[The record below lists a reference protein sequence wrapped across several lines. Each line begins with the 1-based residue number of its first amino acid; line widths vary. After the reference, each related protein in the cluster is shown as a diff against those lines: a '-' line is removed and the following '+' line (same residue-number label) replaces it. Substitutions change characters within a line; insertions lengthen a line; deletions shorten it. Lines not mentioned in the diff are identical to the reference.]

1 MKPGLGKATPAWT
14 STRIKVIDISEVN
27 RIVNLLKKVDCTNYA
42 LISDVSKEMGI
53 KKTALMQ
60 FVEDNPKL
68 FRLVEVK
75 KKDKVVG
82 LGIHTVYTD
91 PNQNPVTEEW
101 LKVQKVMWG
110 GKINV
115 SEMSY
120 YGAHEFYYLKV
131 DDPKDSLREGLW
143 RNTPEKIQ
151 KLVDAGAICEKSTC
165 YGGFGDCSNWTGL
178 LLTKEAETAIKELG
192 WELVYPGNN
201 QR

>member
-1 MKPGLGKATPAWT
+1 MTNQKPAGHQGLLQIKRMVDLIMK
-14 STRIKVIDISEVN
+14 VN
-27 RIVNLLKKVDCTNYA
+27 CQNYA
-42 LISDVSKEMGI
+42 LTSEVAKEMGM
-53 KKTALMQ
+53 KKTAVMQ
-60 FVEDNPKL
+60 FVDDNPKL
-68 FRLVEVK
+68 FKLVEVK
-75 KKDKVVG
+75 KGDKVLG
-82 LGIHTVYTD
+82 LAIRVVYETPD
-91 PNQNPVTEEW
+91 QNPVTEEW
-101 LKVQKVMWG
+101 LNKKKEEWSN
-110 GKINV
+110 KINV

-151 KLVDAGAICEKSTC
+151 TLIDAGVICEKSTC

>member
-1 MKPGLGKATPAWT
+1 MKPGLGKATPDWT
-14 STRIKVIDISEVN
+14 STRIKVIDINEVN
-27 RIVNLLKKVDCTNYA
+27 RIAELIKKVDCTNYA

-60 FVEDNPKL
+60 FIVDNPKL
-68 FRLVEVK
+68 FSLVEVTK
-75 KKDKVVG
+75 KGKSAG
-82 LGIHTVYTD
+82 LGIKKVYLTAE
-91 PNQNPVTEEW
+91 QNPETEEW

-110 GKINV
+110 EKINV

-120 YGAHEFYYLKV
+120 YGTHEFYYLKV
-131 DDPKDSLREGLW
+131 DDPKSSLREGLW

-151 KLVDAGAICEKSTC
+151 TLIDAGVICEKSTC
-165 YGGFGDCSNWTGL
+165 YGGLGDCSNWTGL

-192 WELVYPGNN
+192 WELVYPDNN